1 MRAIAALIAVLF
13 FLFNIFL
20 VNPVIAA
27 TQISVSDIPLTIDQ
41 ANNFEVSILFACS
54 SCTSDSYLRGVFY
67 PSGSSYFGYTQD
79 NSGNWSNAAGGSCTS
94 YYKILLSDLSKE
106 GTWSGKL
113 KVKPDIEN
121 GFYNGPGEYLFKVG
135 RYTPSCGSPIW
146 SSEATVAITGPTPT
160 PTNTPTS
167 VPTSTPTVAPTNT
180 PTLTPTKTPTPTLK
194 PPASPTPKEILQGDV
209 LGEGTESGETIS
221 PADTQSPDENM
232 PASGNSK
239 KSNSNWLQK
248 ISIFIGIVFIVSCGI
263 LTFREI
269 RKRKLIQDE

>member
-1 MRAIAALIAVLF
+1 MRAIVALIAVLF
-13 FLFNIFL
+13 FLFNIFFIS
-20 VNPVIAA
+20 PVIAA
-27 TQISVSDIPLTIDQ
+27 TQISISDIPLTIDQ
-41 ANNFEVSILFACS
+41 ANDFEVSILFACS

-94 YYKILLSDLSKE
+94 YYKVLLSDLSKE

-135 RYTPSCGSPIW
+135 RYTPSCGSPTW

-160 PTNTPTS
+160 PTSAPTP
-167 VPTSTPTVAPTNT
+167 VPTSTPTPAPTNT
-180 PTLTPTKTPTPTLK
+180 PTPIKTPTPTSTLK
-194 PPASPTPKEILQGDV
+194 PSVVPTEKETSLMDV
-209 LGEGTESGETIS
+209 LGEGTESGEMIS
-221 PADTQSPDENM
+221 STDIQSSNEDTLIANKSR
-232 PASGNSK
+232 NS
-239 KSNSNWLQK
+239 SNWFQR
-248 ISIFIGIVFIVSCGI
+248 ISIFVGIVFIASCGI

-269 RKRKLIQDE
+269 KKRKLTQDE